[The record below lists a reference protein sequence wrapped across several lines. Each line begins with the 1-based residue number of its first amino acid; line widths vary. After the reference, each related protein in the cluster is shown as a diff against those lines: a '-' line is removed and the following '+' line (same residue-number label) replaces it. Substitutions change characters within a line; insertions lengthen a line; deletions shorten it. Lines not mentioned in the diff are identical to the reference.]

1 MSEDGSLNYSVDAYL
16 VASLEILAVAFLLLF
31 FLYTEGPNGHIAS
44 HDPAYEVTMILAET
58 RYASYCSKFVHGH
71 SMFVTQIEQALKHS
85 GTVYQQYL
93 VKTKVSQE
101 EARQYRGPIRGDILL
116 EEIRQVNLQ
125 QQQQQ
130 QKKIPY

>member
-1 MSEDGSLNYSVDAYL
+1 
-16 VASLEILAVAFLLLF
+16 
-31 FLYTEGPNGHIAS
+31 
-44 HDPAYEVTMILAET
+44 
-58 RYASYCSKFVHGH
+58 
-71 SMFVTQIEQALKHS
+71 MFVTQIEQALKHS